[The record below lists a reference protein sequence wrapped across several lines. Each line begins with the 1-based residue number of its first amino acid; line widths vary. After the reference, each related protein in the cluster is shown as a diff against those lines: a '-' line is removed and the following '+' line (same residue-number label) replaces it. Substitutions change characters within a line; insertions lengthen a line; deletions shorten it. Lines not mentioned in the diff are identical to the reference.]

1 MLGPGGVAVVIVS
14 TNRVVLTLAVI
25 GVGCLAVLARSLYSN
40 ESAAI
45 RQAFHSEVDQ
55 HAVAFER
62 EVLLNLEILYAL
74 NQALSAVDTLDDAL
88 FNRVTQGV
96 LQRSPAIQAF
106 AWAPWV
112 TRAELVPLQREMQQ
126 RLPDFQIHERDRSG
140 NLVAVAE
147 RDWYVPVIHIEPL
160 ATNQAALGFDLASEE
175 RRLKAL
181 LEARDSGRLV
191 ATAGIRLVQEP
202 ENQQGFLVFSALYG
216 GQPTAENHP
225 QPLRGFFNGVFRV
238 GELYKQSIGV
248 TSTGDISMRIIDRTS
263 GNDEILFETIPAG
276 VDVWHLPWRYESAVF
291 DVGGRQWLIEAI
303 PARNFVVAQ
312 RGYLPLL
319 VFGAGVIFIVLLSGY
334 VIATLRRNSEL
345 QAARDQLERISLTD
359 SLTGLANR
367 RHFDQ
372 HLAQEWAR
380 AQREGTKV
388 SLIMIDIDHFKSY
401 NDEYGHPAGDQCL
414 RRVAEALQ
422 GIAQR
427 PVDLVARYGG
437 EEFAI
442 ILPQTEAPTQ
452 VAEQCRQVVENLQ
465 LPHAFSEVATV
476 ITISAGVCS
485 HRPGANDL
493 PEALTEGADHALY
506 QAKEAGRNRVMVC
519 EQLL

>member
-1 MLGPGGVAVVIVS
+1 MKLS
-14 TNRVVLTLAVI
+14 TNRVVLSLAVI
-25 GVGCLAVLARSLYSN
+25 GVGCLAVLARSLYNN
-40 ESAAI
+40 ESAASL
-45 RQAFHSEVDQ
+45 QSFQDEVDQ

-74 NQALSAVDTLDDAL
+74 NQALSTVDNIDLAL
-88 FNRVTQGV
+88 FQRVTEGV

-112 TRAELVPLQREMQQ
+112 SQAQLQPLRQQ
-126 RLPDFQIHERDRSG
+126 MRQSLPDFDVYERTDSEAG
-140 NLVAVAE
+140 KAVVAE
-147 RDWYVPVIHIEPL
+147 RDWYVPVVYIEPL
-160 ATNQAALGFDLASEE
+160 VTNRVAVGYDLASEQ
-175 RRLKAL
+175 RRLQAL

-202 ENQQGFLVFSALYG
+202 ENQQGFLVFSALYRD
-216 GQPTAENHP
+216 QPQQP
-225 QPLRGFFNGVFRV
+225 QQRRAQLRGFFNGVFRV
-238 GELYKQSIGV
+238 GALYQQSIGA
-248 TSTGDISMRIIDRTS
+248 TSSGDLCIRIIDRTS
-263 GNDEILFETIPAG
+263 GSDEVLFENIPPG
-276 VDVWHLPWRYESAVF
+276 VDVWHLPWRYESDVF

-303 PARNFVVAQ
+303 PARRFALEQ
-312 RGYLPLL
+312 RSYMPWL
-319 VFGAGVIFIVLLSGY
+319 VFAAGLLFIVLLSGY

-359 SLTGLANR
+359 GLTGLANR

-380 AQREGTKV
+380 AQREGTSV
-388 SLIMIDIDHFKSY
+388 ALVMIDIDHFKNY

-427 PVDLVARYGG
+427 PLDLVARYGG

-442 ILPQTEAPTQ
+442 ILPHTEAPTQ
-452 VAEQCRQVVENLQ
+452 VAEQCRLVVENLQ
-465 LPHAFSEVATV
+465 LPHAFSEAATV
-476 ITISAGVCS
+476 VTISAGVCAG
-485 HRPGANDL
+485 RPGPNDP
-493 PEALTEGADHALY
+493 PEALTEGADDALY
-506 QAKEAGRNRVMVC
+506 EAKESGRNRVVAC
-519 EQLL
+519 AKLR